1 MQNKLKRFLII
12 NLGILIMAIGL
23 YFFLIPANLAVG
35 GATGIAMVIQTYF
48 PNVNIGFLMIGIN
61 VILFAIAFI
70 FIGREFGGYTIY
82 SSFMLALVISCLN
95 WMIPMNKPIVDDLMI
110 TLIFGIVIQ
119 GIGMAIVF
127 YENASTGG
135 TDIIAKI
142 ITKYT
147 QIEIGKALF
156 LSDAIITI
164 MAGFSFGMTLGL
176 YAFLGILI
184 NGLLI
189 DKVIAGFENKIHAMI
204 ISESY
209 DDILKFINNNLNR
222 GSTIIDGAGG
232 YTGVD
237 RHIVNVILSRNEYV
251 ELKQYIRNIDPKA
264 FITVNFVH
272 EVIGEGFNNDIK

>member
-82 SSFMLALVISCLN
+82 SSFMLAAVISCLN

-222 GSTIIDGAGG
+222 GSTVIDGIGG
-232 YTGVD
+232 YTSAD